1 MVSKS
6 KLFSLDTYEKDA
18 DKDYASYQIRVDADT
33 VVTLKN
39 PLRINDAKREHLFE
53 ILPQLQFEDETPTNE
68 DVKRIA
74 PLMLEILQDVGD
86 ENVDKLID
94 RIRGDLSVTMAIFQD
109 YFKEI
114 GLGEASLSED

>member
-1 MVSKS
+1 MATKS
-6 KLFSLDTYEKDA
+6 KVFSLDTYEKDA
-18 DKDYASYQIRVDADT
+18 DKDYAAYQIRVDADT

-39 PLRINDAKREHLFE
+39 PLRIKDAQRERLFE
-53 ILPQLQFEDETPTNE
+53 LLPQLTFENDTPTSE

-74 PLMLEILQDVGD
+74 PLMIEILESVGD
-86 ENVDKLID
+86 DNVGKLIE
-94 RIRGDLSVTMAIFQD
+94 RVAGDLSVTMAIFQD

>member
-1 MVSKS
+1 VATKS
-6 KLFSLDTYEKDA
+6 KVFSLDTYEKDA
-18 DKDYASYQIRVDADT
+18 DKDYAAYQIRVDADT

-39 PLRINDAKREHLFE
+39 PLRIKDAQRERLFE
-53 ILPQLQFEDETPTNE
+53 LLPQLTFENDTPTSE

-74 PLMLEILQDVGD
+74 PLMIEILESVGD
-86 ENVDKLID
+86 DNVGKLIE
-94 RIRGDLSVTMAIFQD
+94 RVAGDLSVTMAIFQD

>member
-1 MVSKS
+1 MVNKT

-18 DKDYASYQIRVDADT
+18 DKDYTSYQIRVDADT

-53 ILPQLQFEDETPTNE
+53 ILPQLQIDNENPTSA
-68 DVKRIA
+68 DVNRIA
-74 PLMLEILQDVGD
+74 PLMLDILKDVGD

-114 GLGEASLSED
+114 GLGEASLSDD